1 MLYDTIL
8 VFDWKNLKN
17 SENPPENLSLG
28 WETNVTHVKWES
40 GIPVWHL
47 VQHIYLYYLCVG

>member
-1 MLYDTIL
+1 MILERRTMLYDTIL

-28 WETNVTHVKWES
+28 
-40 GIPVWHL
+40 
-47 VQHIYLYYLCVG
+47 